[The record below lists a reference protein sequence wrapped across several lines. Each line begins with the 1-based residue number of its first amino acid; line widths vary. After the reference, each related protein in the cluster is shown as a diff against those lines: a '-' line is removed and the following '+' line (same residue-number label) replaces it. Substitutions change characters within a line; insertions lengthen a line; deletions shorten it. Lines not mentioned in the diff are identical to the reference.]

1 QKTDNL
7 TTVIKEI
14 KLTAEEQNIL
24 SKLYLTEDQTIAIAL
39 QNKKV
44 KHHEGELRANYAK
57 LTPEQQLKLLNAGL
71 EALGLKTL
79 ENKQNLVKVH
89 RQILTEKQDFDLTYE
104 EKEDTLRFF
113 ITSLSLTNE
122 QQNEL
127 ESMGIALFNAAN

>member
-1 QKTDNL
+1 
-7 TTVIKEI
+7 
-14 KLTAEEQNIL
+14 
-24 SKLYLTEDQTIAIAL
+24 
-39 QNKKV
+39 
-44 KHHEGELRANYAK
+44 LRANYAK